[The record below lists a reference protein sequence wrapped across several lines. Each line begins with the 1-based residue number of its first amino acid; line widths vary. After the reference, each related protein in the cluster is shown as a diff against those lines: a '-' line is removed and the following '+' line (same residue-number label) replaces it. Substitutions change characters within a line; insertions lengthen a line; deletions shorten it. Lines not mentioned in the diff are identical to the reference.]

1 MKTPK
6 HSYRHHQHHHQ
17 ANFLQLKLS
26 DDDELADRISELP
39 DEVLW
44 RTPCYSYHLPPCT
57 SYQLKLSND
66 DELADRISELPDEVL
81 CCILSHLSL
90 QEAARTTILSC
101 RWRYVWK
108 RMMSWTLTLQKLA
121 VE

>member
-1 MKTPK
+1 MPAKARLGKSIDLPLFEGIHSSISMKTPK
-6 HSYRHHQHHHQ
+6 YSYHHRQHHHQ

-26 DDDELADRISELP
+26 
-39 DEVLW
+39 
-44 RTPCYSYHLPPCT
+44 
-57 SYQLKLSND
+57 ND
-66 DELADRISELPDEVL
+66 DELPDRISELPDEVL

-108 RMMSWTLTLQKLA
+108 WMMSWTLTLQKSA
-121 VE
+121 VD